1 MYFRFLSGP
10 PFQTFPKAKQ
20 MKEKEIVVIDGLR
33 TPYAKAGTAFKDVP
47 AVDLGA
53 AVIKEVIART
63 GLERERIDEVIVG
76 NAGMPA
82 EAANIARVIAL
93 RAGIPERIPAYSV
106 QRNCASGMQAVASAY
121 TQIISGMS
129 SVVVVG
135 GVESMSNYSFY
146 IKKKLRDVLTS
157 VQRSKTLAGRIRAVS
172 TLRPKDFIPVIG
184 LTEGLTDPIS
194 GLIMGET
201 AEVLVRDFA
210 ITRREQDEYALESHH
225 RWTIA
230 NEAGKFKNE
239 IFPFYVP
246 PNFEAITEDIGPRKN
261 QTMEAL
267 EKLKPYF
274 DKKFGTIT
282 AGNSSPITDGAAAA
296 IIMSADQARD
306 MGYTPLGRIRA
317 VTFVGF
323 DPTRMGISP
332 LYATH
337 KVLKLAGMT
346 MKDIELI
353 ELNEAFAA
361 QIIAVERAAASKEY
375 FARNLPGQEPLG
387 EFRRD
392 IMNVNGG
399 AIALGHPV
407 GSSGLR
413 IIITLLKEMERRGL
427 ATGLATL
434 CIGGGQG
441 GAMVV
446 ERI

>member
-1 MYFRFLSGP
+1 
-10 PFQTFPKAKQ
+10 
-20 MKEKEIVVIDGLR
+20 MKEVVIIDGLR

-53 AVIKEVIART
+53 AAVREIVVRT

-93 RAGIPERIPAYSV
+93 RAGIPERVPAYSV
-106 QRNCASGMQAVASAY
+106 QRNCASGMQAAANAY
-121 TQIISGMS
+121 TQILAGISE
-129 SVVVVG
+129 VVLVG

-146 IKKKLRDVLTS
+146 IRKKLRDVLTS
-157 VQRSKTLAGRIRAVS
+157 VQRSKTAGGRIQAILS
-172 TLRPKDFIPVIG
+172 LRPKDFVPVIG

-210 ITRREQDEYALESHH
+210 ITRREQDEYSLESHR
-225 RWTIA
+225 RWAAA

-239 IFPFYVP
+239 IVPFYVP
-246 PNFEAITEDIGPRKN
+246 PGFEAVTEDVGPRKN
-261 QTMEAL
+261 QTLEAL
-267 EKLKPYF
+267 QKLKPYF
-274 DKKFGTIT
+274 DKRSGTVT
-282 AGNSSPITDGAAAA
+282 AGNSSPITDGAVAA
-296 IIMSADQARD
+296 IIMSAGQARQ
-306 MGYTPLGRIRA
+306 MGYNPLGRIRA
-317 VTFVGF
+317 VAFAGF
-323 DPTRMGISP
+323 DPSRMGISP
-332 LYATH
+332 LYATN

-346 MKDIELI
+346 MKDIDLI

-361 QIIAVERAAASKEY
+361 QILAVERAAVSKEY

-427 ATGLATL
+427 STGLATL

-441 GAMVV
+441 GAMIV
-446 ERI
+446 ERS

>member
-1 MYFRFLSGP
+1 
-10 PFQTFPKAKQ
+10 
-20 MKEKEIVVIDGLR
+20 MKEVVIIDGLR

-53 AVIKEVIART
+53 AAVREIVVRT
-63 GLERERIDEVIVG
+63 GLDRERIDEVIVG

-93 RAGIPERIPAYSV
+93 RAGIPERVPAYSV
-106 QRNCASGMQAVASAY
+106 QRNCASGMQAAASAY
-121 TQIISGMS
+121 TQILAGISE
-129 SVVVVG
+129 VVLVG

-146 IKKKLRDVLTS
+146 IRKKLRDVLTS
-157 VQRSKTLAGRIRAVS
+157 VQRSKTAGGRIQAILS
-172 TLRPKDFIPVIG
+172 LRPKDFVPVIG

-210 ITRREQDEYALESHH
+210 ITRREQDEYSLESHR
-225 RWTIA
+225 RWAAA

-239 IFPFYVP
+239 IVPFYVP
-246 PNFEAITEDIGPRKN
+246 PGFEAVTEDVGPRKN
-261 QTMEAL
+261 QTLEAL
-267 EKLKPYF
+267 QKLKPYF
-274 DKKFGTIT
+274 DKRSGTVT
-282 AGNSSPITDGAAAA
+282 AGNSSPITDGAVAA
-296 IIMSADQARD
+296 IIMSADQARQ
-306 MGYTPLGRIRA
+306 MGYSPLGRIRA
-317 VTFVGF
+317 VAFAGF
-323 DPTRMGISP
+323 DPSRMGISP
-332 LYATH
+332 LYAAN

-346 MKDIELI
+346 MKDIDLI

-361 QIIAVERAAASKEY
+361 QILAVERAAVSKEY

-427 ATGLATL
+427 STGLATL

-441 GAMVV
+441 GAMIV
-446 ERI
+446 ERS